1 MGILAF
7 FGLGGALSPKRIA
20 QASKLACNPFAQP
33 EVRMRELQR
42 LLKQG
47 TFDGIAGAVRRF
59 GANAQGHIADE
70 EEKAW
75 LTEALVDLGSKAKGP
90 LETYIQSDQKL
101 TYALLAYR
109 RIVGADAARDFF
121 VQALRQIGP
130 SDHQKVEAKQQLVA
144 ALVEDAPQGAVQ
156 QALAPFLADHSDDVI
171 WSVLDGVEHSLNAA
185 QTSGD
190 GHPVL
195 SEALLQGLGALLVK
209 DDASARISG
218 RVAHLLARFGAPLH
232 LARQALPPSIAE
244 QYFVD
249 AKGVVRARASA

>member
-144 ALVEDAPQGAVQ
+144 ALVEDAPQGPVQ
-156 QALAPFLADHSDDVI
+156 KALAPFLADHSDDVI
-171 WSVLDGVEHSLNAA
+171 WSVLDGVEHSLDAA
-185 QTSGD
+185 QGAGQAALD
-190 GHPVL
+190 Q
-195 SEALLQGLGALLVK
+195 ALLDGLTALLVK

-218 RVAHLLARFGAPLH
+218 RVAHLLARYGAPLN
-232 LARQALPPSIAE
+232 LAGHGLPPSIAE
-244 QYFVD
+244 QFFVD
-249 AKGVVRARASA
+249 AKGIVRARASA